1 METVRSAWVW
11 TVVDVV
17 FDVLLPGV
25 GSAVP
30 SELTGPEFW
39 SNVPSGTEEATV
51 TWTVKT
57 LVPLAA
63 RPEVVEQVTFWPT
76 AEQPALE
83 PELEKL
89 VPLGSVSLTWN
100 PPTLASGPLLVTV
113 NV

>member
-1 METVRSAWVW
+1 MCRSAAVL
-11 TVVDVV
+11 TVVEVV
-17 FDVLLPGV
+17 FEPLLLGV

-30 SELTGPEFW
+30 SLVTVAEFW
-39 SNVPSGTEEATV
+39 STVPSGTEEATV

-89 VPLGSVSLTWN
+89 VPLGSVSLTWK
-100 PPTLASGPLLVTV
+100 PPTLTEGPLLVTV